1 MEQLNLFSNG
11 GDVAY
16 NNQQMAH
23 YLCDFLEKYLDSE
36 NESHKKYLDSQKES
50 LNKYNELVDKH
61 NKNAQLESMI
71 YVSNDSDDDFNKLVD
86 SEMFF
91 DNEGLNDFFICLN
104 TLKENKRGLYNKA
117 NILDIKNIEG
127 KRYIPLN
134 SYVEMAYGGEVDR
147 DKVAKVMH
155 EFKKGKLY
163 SSSGDLVENRK
174 QAIAIALSEARRD
187 KKAYGGYAS
196 LPYEQKEY
204 KTEIIDESGIKK
216 FDLENFYKYVE
227 TELKYFIKDSL
238 GVEFKSDGTFVY
250 KNQLYYLR
258 PYLRQ
263 TADRKVLKEAVFS
276 IYNKGKVIG
285 EIIFNPNA
293 EEKRFTASSEVLNW
307 DNEEK
312 RFTANSEVL
321 NWDNDKFA
329 LGGIPYDYKIRGVY
343 KIISKDLTTFIEI
356 SGSEKED
363 DDNYSFYQP
372 LIGDKNKE
380 VDNSLIVPNSKIK
393 NISMGKPV
401 FIESKKLG
409 KIKIQRLGS
418 ALELNDKL
426 KEVNYDVTKLKM

>member
-71 YVSNDSDDDFNKLVD
+71 YVSSDSDDDFNKLVD

-163 SSSGDLVENRK
+163 SSSGDLVKNRK

-187 KKAYGGYAS
+187 RKAYGGYAS
-196 LPYEQKEY
+196 LPYEKKEY
-204 KTEIIDESGIKK
+204 DTEIFDESGIKK
-216 FDLENFYKYVE
+216 FDLQDFYKYIE
-227 TELKYFIKDSL
+227 TELKHFIKDSL

-250 KNQLYYLR
+250 KKQLYYLR
-258 PYLRQ
+258 PFLRQ
-263 TADRKVLKEAVFS
+263 TADRKVLKEAIFS
-276 IYNKGKVIG
+276 IQNRGKVIG

-307 DNEEK
+307 DNEEFK
-312 RFTANSEVL
+312 S
-321 NWDNDKFA
+321 
-329 LGGIPYDYKIRGVY
+329 GGNVQGVVVPKLVKKEPYNYPIRGVY
-343 KIISKDLTTFIEI
+343 KIISKDLGTFIEI
-356 SGSEKED
+356 SGFEKED
-363 DDNYSFYQP
+363 DDNFSFYQP
-372 LIGDKNKE
+372 LYGERNE
-380 VDNSLIVPNSKIK
+380 QVDNSLTIPNSKIK

-401 FIESKKLG
+401 FVESKKLG

>member
-16 NNQQMAH
+16 TNQQMAH
-23 YLCDFLEKYLDSE
+23 YLCDFLEKYLHSE
-36 NESHKKYLDSQKES
+36 NES
-50 LNKYNELVDKH
+50 LNNHNELVDKH
-61 NKNAQLESMI
+61 NKKAQLESMI
-71 YVSNDSDDDFNKLVD
+71 YVSSDSDDDFNKLVD

-104 TLKENKRGLYNKA
+104 TLKENKIGLYNKA

-174 QAIAIALSEARRD
+174 QAIAIALSEARIDR
-187 KKAYGGYAS
+187 KSYGGYAS

-263 TADRKVLKEAVFS
+263 TSDRKVLKEAVFS
-276 IYNKGKVIG
+276 IHNKGKVIG

-293 EEKRFTASSEVLNW
+293 EEKRFTAS
-307 DNEEK
+307 
-312 RFTANSEVL
+312 SEVL

-356 SGSEKED
+356 SGFEKED

-372 LIGDKNKE
+372 LIGDRNKE

-409 KIKIQRLGS
+409 KIKIQYLGS

>member
-16 NNQQMAH
+16 TNQQMAH

-71 YVSNDSDDDFNKLVD
+71 YVSSDSDDDFNKLVD

-293 EEKRFTASSEVLNW
+293 EEKRFTASSETLNW
-307 DNEEK
+307 NNEEFK
-312 RFTANSEVL
+312 S
-321 NWDNDKFA
+321 
-329 LGGIPYDYKIRGVY
+329 GGSVKNNYSIRGVY

-356 SGSEKED
+356 SGFEKEN

-372 LIGDKNKE
+372 LIGDRNKE

>member
-71 YVSNDSDDDFNKLVD
+71 YVSSDSDDDFNKLVD

-216 FDLENFYKYVE
+216 FDLQDFYKYIE
-227 TELKYFIKDSL
+227 TELKHFIKDSL

-250 KNQLYYLR
+250 KKQLYYLR
-258 PYLRQ
+258 PFLRQ
-263 TADRKVLKEAVFS
+263 TSDRKVLKEAIFS
-276 IYNKGKVIG
+276 IQNRGKVIG

-307 DNEEK
+307 DNEEFK
-312 RFTANSEVL
+312 S
-321 NWDNDKFA
+321 
-329 LGGIPYDYKIRGVY
+329 GGNVQGVVVPKLVKKEPYNYPIRGVY
-343 KIISKDLTTFIEI
+343 KIISKDLGTFIEI
-356 SGSEKED
+356 SGFEKED
-363 DDNYSFYQP
+363 DDNFSFYQP
-372 LIGDKNKE
+372 LYGERNE
-380 VDNSLIVPNSKIK
+380 QVDNSLTIPNSKIK

-401 FIESKKLG
+401 FVESKKLG